1 MFQFGAQQ
9 EYSWEKNYELSTAS
23 LQLGNL
29 SMFKIDLSVDLS
41 SDFFLFYFKHDQ
53 VNIDTCKQ
61 PYLNINT
68 LSNLTQ
74 SLYKATYDKIKR
86 INLNI

>member
-41 SDFFLFYFKHDQ
+41 SDFFFIL
-53 VNIDTCKQ
+53 V
-61 PYLNINT
+61 
-68 LSNLTQ
+68 
-74 SLYKATYDKIKR
+74 
-86 INLNI
+86 